1 MNITTHPAYDKAI
14 QNYQYWCDLYEGGD
28 RIEAR
33 EKFLPRHTL
42 ETDNQYQFR
51 LRRSVYKN
59 YVKPIVGVW
68 NSHVWRCAPVRTGL
82 ESFAIDTDKGGID
95 TFFQYVTLRSLVT
108 GVHFVLV
115 DAPQFSG
122 NSKKEARD
130 LNYKPRFL
138 SLDPLQVIN
147 WGFVPGSTYELDW
160 VTLLESSEAEATP
173 FTARKYI
180 DRYRVISRDKWQLFE
195 KNDKSFVLVDEGINE
210 IGKVPVVPFYYSTDT
225 DMIGTSLIKD
235 IASLVIK
242 LFQKENEM
250 DICEFYSAVPF
261 LFFRGFTE
269 EEIAV
274 FIMEPGNAVRT
285 DNVDAAVMFIESGGA
300 ALSQLRETTKDLHT
314 AIQEIALR
322 QLKDRNVMPLSY
334 IRARLDKM
342 QLETQLEAWS
352 HMCSESE
359 KRCWMLV
366 GDFLRKDYSHVTV
379 TYNTD
384 FSLEEVD
391 AAVIRELRELALQGI
406 IQNDDVVQALKD
418 WEVIHKDKTSVAID
432 KK

>member
-1 MNITTHPAYDKAI
+1 MHITTHPSYDKAI
-14 QNYQYWCDLYEGGD
+14 QNYQYWCDLYEGGN
-28 RIEAR
+28 RVEGR

-51 LRRSVYKN
+51 LTRSVYKN

-82 ESFAIDTDKGGID
+82 SETDLAIDTDKGGLN
-95 TFFQYVTLRSLVT
+95 TFFQYITLRSLIT

-122 NSKKEARD
+122 NNKQESK
-130 LNYKPRFL
+130 LMQYKPRFL

-147 WGFVPGSTYELDW
+147 WGFVPGSTHELDW
-160 VTLLESSEAEATP
+160 ITLTESSEVEATP
-173 FTARKYI
+173 YSSRRYV
-180 DRYRVISRDKWQLFE
+180 DRYRVITRKDWKLFE
-195 KNDKSFVLVDEGINE
+195 RNDKSFTIIDQGINE
-210 IGKVPVVPFYYSTDT
+210 IGAVPVVPFYYSSDT
-225 DMIGTSLIKD
+225 DMIGVSLIKD

-274 FIMEPGNAVRT
+274 FMLEPGNAVRT
-285 DNVDAAVMFIESGGA
+285 DNVDASVLFIESQGA

-359 KRCWMLV
+359 KRCWSIV
-366 GDFLRKDYSHVTV
+366 GAFLRKDYSKITV

-391 AAVIRELRELALQGI
+391 AAVLRELREMATQNI
-406 IQNDDVVQALKD
+406 ISNDVVVQALKD
-418 WEVIHKDKTSVAID
+418 WEVIHKDKTSITS
-432 KK
+432 K

>member
-1 MNITTHPAYDKAI
+1 M
-14 QNYQYWCDLYEGGD
+14 
-28 RIEAR
+28 
-33 EKFLPRHTL
+33 
-42 ETDNQYQFR
+42 
-51 LRRSVYKN
+51 
-59 YVKPIVGVW
+59 
-68 NSHVWRCAPVRTGL
+68 
-82 ESFAIDTDKGGID
+82 
-95 TFFQYVTLRSLVT
+95 
-108 GVHFVLV
+108 
-115 DAPQFSG
+115 
-122 NSKKEARD
+122 
-130 LNYKPRFL
+130 
-138 SLDPLQVIN
+138 
-147 WGFVPGSTYELDW
+147 
-160 VTLLESSEAEATP
+160 
-173 FTARKYI
+173 
-180 DRYRVISRDKWQLFE
+180 
-195 KNDKSFVLVDEGINE
+195 
-210 IGKVPVVPFYYSTDT
+210 PVVPFYYSSDT
-225 DMIGTSLIKD
+225 DMIGVSLIKD

-274 FIMEPGNAVRT
+274 FMLEPGNAVRT
-285 DNVDAAVMFIESGGA
+285 DNVDASVLFIESQGA

-359 KRCWMLV
+359 KRCWSIV
-366 GDFLRKDYSHVTV
+366 GAFLRKDYSKITV

-391 AAVIRELRELALQGI
+391 AAVLRELREMATQNI
-406 IQNDDVVQALKD
+406 ISNDVVVQALKD
-418 WEVIHKDKTSVAID
+418 WEVIHKDKTSITS
-432 KK
+432 K